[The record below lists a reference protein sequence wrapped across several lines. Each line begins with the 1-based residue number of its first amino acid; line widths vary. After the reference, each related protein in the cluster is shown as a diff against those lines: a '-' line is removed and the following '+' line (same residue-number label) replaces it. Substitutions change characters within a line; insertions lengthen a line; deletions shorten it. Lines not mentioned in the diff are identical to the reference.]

1 MRLTIGDELFS
12 IFSHNHRHPD
22 PSVQVNLGRFKIN
35 NSKNICLHHKKVYGM
50 QLGDTKIQ
58 AEAEVGSGPF

>member
-1 MRLTIGDELFS
+1 MGNKLIP
-12 IFSHNHRHPD
+12 IFSHNHCHPD
-22 PSVQVNLGRFKIN
+22 PSIQVNLSRFKIN

-50 QLGDTKIQ
+50 QLGDTKIW